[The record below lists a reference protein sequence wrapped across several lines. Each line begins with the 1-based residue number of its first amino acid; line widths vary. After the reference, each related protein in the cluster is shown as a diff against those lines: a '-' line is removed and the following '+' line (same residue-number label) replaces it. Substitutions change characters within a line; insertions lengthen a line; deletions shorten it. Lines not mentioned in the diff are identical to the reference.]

1 MVSNN
6 EYATKR
12 MTGGV
17 EMKLIKASLVSVLF
31 LSGIS
36 TDGWARMG
44 PEFPEFYV
52 RFSEKLDLSDD
63 QLKKIKSI
71 GAAARKEAIKKEA
84 ALEIARV
91 ELDELLHQDDV
102 DLTRVKAKLSEIASL
117 RAEIEFNSIKAP
129 KEIEKVLTDEQR
141 NRARAI
147 WRELE
152 HRERGMGDQSRD
164 IMEKIER
171 RKMELEERIEDMA
184 RRAMERLEETYR
196 RLKENLE
203 DIGKEKMMQEKI

>member
-1 MVSNN
+1 
-6 EYATKR
+6 
-12 MTGGV
+12 
-17 EMKLIKASLVSVLF
+17 MKLIKASLVSVLF
-31 LSGIS
+31 LSGIA
-36 TDGWARMG
+36 TDSWARMG
-44 PEFPEFYV
+44 PEFYV

-63 QLKKIKSI
+63 QLKKIESI

-102 DLTRVKAKLSEIASL
+102 DLSRVKAKLSEIASL
-117 RAEIEFNSIKAP
+117 RAEIEFNFIKTS
-129 KEIEKVLTDEQR
+129 KEIEKALTDDQR
-141 NRARAI
+141 RRARDI
-147 WRELE
+147 WREVE
-152 HRERGMGDQSRD
+152 HRERGMEDEGWE
-164 IMEKIER
+164 IMKNMER
-171 RKMELEERIEDMA
+171 RKMELEERIEMIA

>member
-1 MVSNN
+1 
-6 EYATKR
+6 
-12 MTGGV
+12 
-17 EMKLIKASLVSVLF
+17 MKLIKASLVSVLF
-31 LSGIS
+31 LSGIA
-36 TDGWARMG
+36 TDSWARMG
-44 PEFPEFYV
+44 PEFYV

-63 QLKKIKSI
+63 QLKKIESI
-71 GAAARKEAIKKEA
+71 RAAARKEAIKKEA
-84 ALEIARV
+84 ALEIAHV

-102 DLTRVKAKLSEIASL
+102 DLPKVKAKLSEIASL
-117 RAEIEFNSIKAP
+117 RAEIEFNSIKTP

-164 IMEKIER
+164 IMEKLER